1 MKHAFFTLLR
11 FMNYRHR
18 LWYAGGVVA
27 ALLGVLSQEPAGLT
41 LGLVVALWGSPRAS
55 GGARCRTRPRSWSRS
70 PPTRRRS
77 APA

>member
-27 ALLGVLSQEPAGLT
+27 ALLGVLSQEPAGPT
-41 LGLVVALWGSPRAS
+41 LGLVDKS
-55 GGARCRTRPRSWSRS
+55 
-70 PPTRRRS
+70 
-77 APA
+77 